1 MYYIFKANKP
11 IDMSHYEEF
20 LNSVIVDEFYF
31 EAQSDTSGYIE
42 TALPI
47 SDILQTQVNLMSED
61 LGISISFLGTPFLDE
76 LAYHLINTVLVS
88 KANGYLSLADACL
101 LALLK
106 QDKYVWEALKGY
118 FEKVD
123 NETMRNIISF
133 VKHGCNALATSKA
146 LYLHRNTM
154 NYRISRFM
162 EITNLDLRNSEHVQL
177 IYLYALLKEN
187 GNII

>member
-1 MYYIFKANKP
+1 MN
-11 IDMSHYEEF
+11 
-20 LNSVIVDEFYF
+20 
-31 EAQSDTSGYIE
+31 
-42 TALPI
+42 
-47 SDILQTQVNLMSED
+47 
-61 LGISISFLGTPFLDE
+61 E